1 MIPQPSSPLD
11 SSAWEA
17 ILQHMSITE
26 IKREASSLG
35 DEDLIHLAAW
45 FHHLAR
51 RKNPAYL
58 KSLDNTF
65 DAIDSGDRMSLEAYQ
80 KLSQELNRSG
90 V

>member
-1 MIPQPSSPLD
+1 
-11 SSAWEA
+11 
-17 ILQHMSITE
+17 MSITE

-51 RKNPAYL
+51 RKDPAYL
-58 KSLDNTF
+58 KSLDDTF
-65 DAIDSGDRMSLEAYQ
+65 DAIDGGDQMTLDAYQ
-80 KLSQELNRSG
+80 KLSKELNQCG